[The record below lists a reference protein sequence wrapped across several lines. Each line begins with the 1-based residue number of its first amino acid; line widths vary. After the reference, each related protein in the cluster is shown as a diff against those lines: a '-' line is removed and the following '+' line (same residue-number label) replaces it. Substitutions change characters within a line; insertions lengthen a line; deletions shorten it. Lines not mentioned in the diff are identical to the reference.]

1 MMILHATIGQNNH
14 NRKKKPLLKIKV
26 CVWETVCVCVY
37 ITLYK
42 SSFTQ
47 SSLHS
52 CVDSSQLRQLS
63 DSGGRS

>member
-1 MMILHATIGQNNH
+1 MMILHANIGQNNH
-14 NRKKKPLLKIKV
+14 NREKTAFKNQSMCLRDS
-26 CVWETVCVCVY
+26 VCVY